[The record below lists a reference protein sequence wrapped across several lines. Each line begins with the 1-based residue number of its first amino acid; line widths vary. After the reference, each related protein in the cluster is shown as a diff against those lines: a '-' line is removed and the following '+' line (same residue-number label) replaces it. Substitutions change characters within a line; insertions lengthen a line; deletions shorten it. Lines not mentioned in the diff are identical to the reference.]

1 MLEITN
7 RKKFP
12 VQLIIR
18 SKASPKSFTVLN
30 VPGVGSGK
38 NIFLLQEERSTDYI
52 LRAEK
57 DGLIKTKKIPEII
70 GE

>member
-7 RKKFP
+7 RQKSP

-18 SKASPKSFTVLN
+18 SKTSPKSYTVLN
-30 VPGVGSGK
+30 VPGIGSGK
-38 NIFLLQEERSTDYI
+38 NIFLLKEERSTDYI